1 MKNYCYS
8 CMNELTDGDIC
19 HHCLKENTADDT
31 VYRLK
36 PGTMLNN
43 KYLVGNCIGEGGF
56 GITYIGRDLT
66 LDMRVAIKEYFPN
79 GYVNRNNTV
88 SQDVTASTENQ
99 KEIFYKG
106 KDNFLEEARKIA
118 KFVGEPGIV
127 GVREYFEANGTAYII
142 MDYLDGVN
150 LASYVRSNGTI
161 SAERI
166 FELMLPMVRSLK
178 RIHESGIIH
187 RDISPDNI
195 MYLKN
200 GSLKLMD
207 FGSARYFT
215 NNQKEMSVLLKQG
228 YAPEEQYRKTGDQG
242 PWTDV
247 YGLCATMYRCITG
260 TIPVDAL
267 DRMRS
272 DTLTPPSKLG
282 VDIPESMEV
291 VLMYGLAVFKENRCQ
306 SMDELGDL
314 MEKAL
319 ARQQIA
325 VDNAQNVYADINRT
339 QAADGYYREQTQK
352 QFTGSDPTQPRRSSV
367 NMASGYIPPQNRQP
381 GQPAPQNKTN
391 KKAVTAIVVLSSVII
406 VAAITLI
413 VFLLLPRSD
422 KPTSDPSSGS
432 ISSSSAS
439 ITMPNCVNMSME
451 YAKTNLE
458 NAGLVV
464 VTEYEYSNDVT
475 KDSVIKQSID
485 ADSQVESGSTVT
497 LTVSK
502 GADNSPYDY
511 NQKLTV
517 SAASGSSSATATLY
531 EWQNGDWTEIAAYN
545 AAVGANGIG
554 VNREGQKTTPVG
566 THKLGIV
573 LTKSDVTTDMA
584 TYSATPNTG
593 VVSDTHSSY
602 YNQIFEASDAPTL
615 NKFDKVYDEFANAEI
630 FIEFNGDGFSS
641 EGVDSGAGSA
651 IFLRGK
657 SGSLSATY
665 GDVDISA
672 SDMSDLLSRL
682 DPNKNP
688 VIELTVD

>member
-1 MKNYCYS
+1 
-8 CMNELTDGDIC
+8 
-19 HHCLKENTADDT
+19 
-31 VYRLK
+31 
-36 PGTMLNN
+36 
-43 KYLVGNCIGEGGF
+43 
-56 GITYIGRDLT
+56 
-66 LDMRVAIKEYFPN
+66 
-79 GYVNRNNTV
+79 
-88 SQDVTASTENQ
+88 
-99 KEIFYKG
+99 
-106 KDNFLEEARKIA
+106 
-118 KFVGEPGIV
+118 
-127 GVREYFEANGTAYII
+127 
-142 MDYLDGVN
+142 
-150 LASYVRSNGTI
+150 
-161 SAERI
+161 
-166 FELMLPMVRSLK
+166 
-178 RIHESGIIH
+178 
-187 RDISPDNI
+187 
-195 MYLKN
+195 
-200 GSLKLMD
+200 
-207 FGSARYFT
+207 
-215 NNQKEMSVLLKQG
+215 
-228 YAPEEQYRKTGDQG
+228 
-242 PWTDV
+242 
-247 YGLCATMYRCITG
+247 
-260 TIPVDAL
+260 
-267 DRMRS
+267 
-272 DTLTPPSKLG
+272 
-282 VDIPESMEV
+282 
-291 VLMYGLAVFKENRCQ
+291 
-306 SMDELGDL
+306 
-314 MEKAL
+314 
-319 ARQQIA
+319 
-325 VDNAQNVYADINRT
+325 
-339 QAADGYYREQTQK
+339 
-352 QFTGSDPTQPRRSSV
+352 
-367 NMASGYIPPQNRQP
+367 MASGYIPPQNRQP

-502 GADNSPYDY
+502 GADTSPYDY

-641 EGVDSGAGSA
+641 NGVDSGAGSA

-657 SGSLSATY
+657 NGSLSATY